1 MLKTSNLIILAL
13 GIFLFLLSNQILAS
27 VPDSSKLVVY
37 EKVYLHIDRE
47 FYSPGDT
54 IWFKA
59 YLTSGIAHKL
69 IPGYKNIYVQLVSP
83 LGKIEAN
90 RVLLSMYGESFG
102 EFPLPDTIPEGQYTV
117 RATTLYQEN
126 FGEEAVF
133 HKRILVSKPK
143 SSLELD
149 FNSEPPAADVMFF
162 PEGGHLVAGAAN
174 YVAFKAFG
182 KDGKGVGVTG
192 KIVDESGNE
201 VTSFKT
207 SYLGMGQFVL
217 KPEDGKSYS
226 AKIDGLPDFTYKF
239 ENIAENGVA
248 LHFQDKARE
257 VIVSVA
263 RGIKVTGSQTYL
275 LTASHKGTTLFTKS
289 IAITGTELALRLG
302 KNLFP
307 LGITKLTLTDT
318 ASNIV
323 AERLVYIDDNY
334 GNTVSINLGKDEF
347 VTRENVSVQIEPLL
361 EGKDSLLSS
370 LSVSVVNMNY
380 FGKYGNSQTIKSY
393 LLLDSELKGAIESPA
408 SFFIDDDTIAS
419 SRKIDLL
426 MMVQGWRNY
435 FWDDILEKM
444 PSVLK
449 GWDDAGISVAG
460 YVKHLFRNKP
470 VIKGEV
476 KFGPYTTLLNY
487 EHTRTDSAGRFEFK
501 RLYLKDSA
509 KINITARTAQN
520 KITTQIIPD
529 TVKIFRQYIDPS
541 VFKPMLVDFGI
552 PLKYYRGS
560 YFNYMA
566 SKEFNPELGSILLDE
581 IEKTAERITPNEKF
595 YEMKKPYMFEPD
607 KSFTITKDDYNFTDM
622 FDYLRDKP
630 TGFIIDGRK
639 IVSIKGIKVLYYL
652 DGVMIDPD
660 FVEDLFGNLRMNEIY
675 KIEILKN
682 TALLSIYGSQNI
694 DIAVQV
700 FTRWDRDE
708 FERLKW
714 GKTTVQVE
722 GFRKPAQFYSPK
734 YTLENIHNPEP
745 DFRPTLFWSPSVRVI
760 EGKASAEFFT
770 CDNLAN
776 YIIFVEGI
784 SKEGR
789 ILFGSKQFSVANFN
803 SAAQN

>member
-1 MLKTSNLIILAL
+1 MLKITNLFVFAL
-13 GIFLFLLSNQILAS
+13 GILLFLLSNQILAS

-54 IWFKA
+54 VWFKS
-59 YLTSGIAHKL
+59 YLTSGITHKL

-83 LGKIEAN
+83 SGKIEAN
-90 RVLLSMYGESFG
+90 RILLSMYGESFG
-102 EFPLPDTIPEGQYTV
+102 DFPLPDTIAEGQYTV

-126 FGEEAVF
+126 FGEEAAF

-143 SSLELD
+143 SSVELD
-149 FNSEPPAADVMFF
+149 YKTEEQFADVMFF

-174 YVAFKAFG
+174 HVAFKAFN
-182 KDGKGVGVTG
+182 KDGKGIGVTG
-192 KIVDESGNE
+192 KVVDESGIE
-201 VTSFKT
+201 ITTFKT
-207 SYLGMGQFVL
+207 SFLGMGQFVL
-217 KPEDGKSYS
+217 MPEEGKTYS
-226 AKIDGLPDFTYKF
+226 ARIDGATDFSYKF
-239 ENIAENGVA
+239 ENIANKGVA
-248 LHFQDKARE
+248 FHSQDKEKEIILSFARD
-257 VIVSVA
+257 
-263 RGIKVTGSQTYL
+263 IKSTGVQNYL
-275 LTASHKGTTLFTKS
+275 LTASHKGTILFTK
-289 IAITGTELALRLG
+289 AITISDINLALRLG
-302 KNLFP
+302 KNHFP
-307 LGITKLTLTDT
+307 LGITKLTLTDP

-323 AERLVYIDDNY
+323 AERLVYIDDKY
-334 GNTVSINLGKDEF
+334 GNTVSIDLGEGEF

-361 EGKDSLLSS
+361 VGKDSALAP

-408 SFFIDDDTIAS
+408 SFFVDDDTIAY

-435 FWDDILEKM
+435 FWDDIVENM
-444 PSVLK
+444 PSELI

-460 YVKHLFRNKP
+460 YVKHLFRKKP
-470 VIKGEV
+470 VKKGEV
-476 KFGPYTTLLNY
+476 KFGPFTNLYNY
-487 EHTRTDSAGRFEFK
+487 ELKKTDSAGRFEFK

-509 KINITARTAQN
+509 RINITA
-520 KITTQIIPD
+520 TTWQGSTNVEIIPD
-529 TVKIFRQYIDPS
+529 SIRIFKKFIDPAL
-541 VFKPMLVDFGI
+541 FNPMMVDFGV

-581 IEKTAERITPNEKF
+581 VEKTADRISPNEKF
-595 YEMKKPYMFEPD
+595 YDMKKPYFFEPD
-607 KSFTITKDDYNFTDM
+607 KSFTITKDDYNNTDI
-622 FDYLRDKP
+622 FDYLINKP
-630 TGFIIDGRK
+630 TGIKIDGK
-639 IVSIKGIKVLYYL
+639 PNKEIKVLYFL
-652 DGVMIDPD
+652 DGVLLEPD
-660 FVEDLFGNLRMNEIY
+660 FVEDILGKLRMDEIN
-675 KIEILKN
+675 KIELLKN
-682 TALLSIYGSQNI
+682 SASLSIYGSQDI
-694 DIAVQV
+694 DLAVHV

-734 YTLENIHNPEP
+734 YTLDNIRTPEP
-745 DFRPTLFWSPSVRVI
+745 DFRPTLFWSPSVPVN
-760 EGKASAEFFT
+760 ESKASFEFST

-784 SKEGR
+784 SKEGK

-803 SAAQN
+803 PAAQK